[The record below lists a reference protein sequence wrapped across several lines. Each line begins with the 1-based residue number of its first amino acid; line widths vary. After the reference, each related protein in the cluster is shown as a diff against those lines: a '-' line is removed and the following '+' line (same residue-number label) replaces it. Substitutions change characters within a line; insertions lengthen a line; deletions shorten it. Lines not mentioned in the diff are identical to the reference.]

1 MKAIILPK
9 FIIRIGYIKITQGK
23 RQRWSIKMN
32 EEITQHVRHWWRPRT
47 EITAGREGPGATGG
61 ERGCGFKRGGQRALT
76 EKGTRT
82 PQADLCLDGAGS
94 SGRE

>member
-1 MKAIILPK
+1 
-9 FIIRIGYIKITQGK
+9 
-23 RQRWSIKMN
+23 MN

-94 SGRE
+94 SGRERGSGGEALGEHGN